1 MFPKKNP
8 KKIIVKILK
17 KHPEG
22 LTLHSLAELSE
33 MNRLTATKYVHEL
46 LGEGIVYQRRVGK
59 AKLCYLKERF
69 MRMVREEEVVKK
81 LKKLK

>member
-8 KKIIVKILK
+8 KKTIIKILK
-17 KHPEG
+17 RHPEG
-22 LTLHSLAELSE
+22 LTLHSLAGLSR

-46 LGEGIVYQRRVGK
+46 LGEGMIYQRRVGK
-59 AKLCYLKERF
+59 AKLCYLKERYV
-69 MRMVREEEVVKK
+69 RMVREEEVIKK